1 MTFNGMIE
9 DPLRG
14 TIEYENQLLT
24 PLQVRNKELEK
35 KIDDLVRQTEQ
46 LKRDR
51 QFYQE
56 QAEVT
61 EIVQPVDAALEKE
74 NEMLK

>member
-1 MTFNGMIE
+1 MTFNGMI
-9 DPLRG
+9 DDSLRG

-24 PLQVRNKELEK
+24 PIQAKNKELEK
-35 KIDDLVRQTEQ
+35 KIEDLLRQTEQ

-51 QFYQE
+51 QFLQE
-56 QAEVT
+56 QVEVT
-61 EIVQPVDAALEKE
+61 EIVQPADAALEKE

>member
-24 PLQVRNKELEK
+24 PLQARNKELEK

-51 QFYQE
+51 EF
-56 QAEVT
+56 
-61 EIVQPVDAALEKE
+61 L
-74 NEMLK
+74 